1 MDSLLTILVIISLLA
16 NFLAILF
23 LIKRK
28 HPDPVNNEQLFKDE
42 LSSLK
47 NTFSQSFGSMSKE
60 IAKDMTGALTKVD
73 EKVSV
78 FNQQVS
84 ELNKSQDN
92 FSRILSGVK
101 SYGTLAEFGL
111 GALLKDLLP
120 ASQYVANAKMKE
132 DTSETVEFAIKLQ
145 DVMLPI
151 DSHWPVEK
159 YKAIDDAYNA
169 NDKDAQAEARKD
181 LASAFR
187 LKAKTVNA
195 KYIAPPKSTDF
206 AIVYVPTEGLFSE
219 LSSYRDPKTK
229 ELLLQELR
237 TKYKVTISGP
247 NTLSALLQSYHLGF
261 QTLKVQQHA
270 TQIYNDLRNISSR
283 FEKHFDGIK
292 ELRKKLEQAMQATDS
307 FGRDARSIMNTLGNI
322 KDPEQVEIASK
333 NENVEKL
340 NSSINDLMK
349 WNTKFSYPKSTRSLI
364 NGSRHYSLDGSNL
377 PSVTTILSATKSEE
391 DKAAILAWKQR
402 VGTVEAERI
411 KKEASARGSS
421 MHSYIEQFLYGKLNQ
436 ELLED
441 NNKSKKMAEEIIDN
455 GLKNKLLEIWGS
467 EATIY
472 YPGKY
477 AGTADCIG
485 VYEGKE
491 SILDFKQS
499 NKPKKE
505 EYIEDY
511 FLQIGAYS
519 LAHNTVYN
527 SNITQ
532 GVILLCTVDRL
543 FQDFKIEGNELIN
556 FQNKFLER
564 VEKFYHLIN
573 K

>member
-1 MDSLLTILVIISLLA
+1 
-16 NFLAILF
+16 
-23 LIKRK
+23 
-28 HPDPVNNEQLFKDE
+28 
-42 LSSLK
+42 
-47 NTFSQSFGSMSKE
+47 
-60 IAKDMTGALTKVD
+60 
-73 EKVSV
+73 
-78 FNQQVS
+78 
-84 ELNKSQDN
+84 
-92 FSRILSGVK
+92 
-101 SYGTLAEFGL
+101 
-111 GALLKDLLP
+111 
-120 ASQYVANAKMKE
+120 
-132 DTSETVEFAIKLQ
+132 
-145 DVMLPI
+145 
-151 DSHWPVEK
+151 
-159 YKAIDDAYNA
+159 
-169 NDKDAQAEARKD
+169 
-181 LASAFR
+181 
-187 LKAKTVNA
+187 
-195 KYIAPPKSTDF
+195 
-206 AIVYVPTEGLFSE
+206 
-219 LSSYRDPKTK
+219 
-229 ELLLQELR
+229 
-237 TKYKVTISGP
+237 
-247 NTLSALLQSYHLGF
+247 
-261 QTLKVQQHA
+261 
-270 TQIYNDLRNISSR
+270 
-283 FEKHFDGIK
+283 
-292 ELRKKLEQAMQATDS
+292 
-307 FGRDARSIMNTLGNI
+307 
-322 KDPEQVEIASK
+322 
-333 NENVEKL
+333 
-340 NSSINDLMK
+340 MK

-421 MHSYIEQFLYGKLNQ
+421 VHSYIEQFLYGKLNQ

>member
-1 MDSLLTILVIISLLA
+1 
-16 NFLAILF
+16 
-23 LIKRK
+23 
-28 HPDPVNNEQLFKDE
+28 
-42 LSSLK
+42 
-47 NTFSQSFGSMSKE
+47 
-60 IAKDMTGALTKVD
+60 
-73 EKVSV
+73 
-78 FNQQVS
+78 
-84 ELNKSQDN
+84 
-92 FSRILSGVK
+92 
-101 SYGTLAEFGL
+101 
-111 GALLKDLLP
+111 
-120 ASQYVANAKMKE
+120 
-132 DTSETVEFAIKLQ
+132 
-145 DVMLPI
+145 
-151 DSHWPVEK
+151 
-159 YKAIDDAYNA
+159 
-169 NDKDAQAEARKD
+169 
-181 LASAFR
+181 
-187 LKAKTVNA
+187 
-195 KYIAPPKSTDF
+195 
-206 AIVYVPTEGLFSE
+206 
-219 LSSYRDPKTK
+219 
-229 ELLLQELR
+229 
-237 TKYKVTISGP
+237 
-247 NTLSALLQSYHLGF
+247 
-261 QTLKVQQHA
+261 
-270 TQIYNDLRNISSR
+270 
-283 FEKHFDGIK
+283 
-292 ELRKKLEQAMQATDS
+292 
-307 FGRDARSIMNTLGNI
+307 
-322 KDPEQVEIASK
+322 
-333 NENVEKL
+333 
-340 NSSINDLMK
+340 MK
-349 WNTKFSYPKSTRSLI
+349 WNTKFAYPKSTRSLI